1 MSERLHEIIAQVSII
16 HKTLLEDGKINDV
29 DYVLDYIENYE
40 DDIKEH
46 YLTLLLQYYFQENK
60 IENFKEILIFGHKF
74 DLRMDDIKEA
84 FLKIDSN
91 EENVI
96 ELLEDNVVFF
106 KDTNY
111 EEPLKVMY
119 EHYQNSSD
127 ELKVILEETIELIK
141 RNRYVCAY
149 CYKHDNK
156 DYAQFF
162 LNEDLL
168 DSLKRDL
175 PYLLK

>member
-1 MSERLHEIIAQVSII
+1 MKDRLHEIIAEVAMI
-16 HKTLLEDGKINDV
+16 HETLLNNNQLCDV
-29 DYVLDYIENYE
+29 DYVLDFVNNYE
-40 DDIKEH
+40 EDIKEH
-46 YLTLLLQYYFQENK
+46 YLKLLLQYYFQRNN
-60 IENFKEILIFGHKF
+60 IDNFKELLILGFKF
-74 DLRMDDIKEA
+74 DLRMEDIKEA
-84 FLKIDSN
+84 FLNIQSN

-111 EEPLKVMY
+111 EEPLYVMFK
-119 EHYQNSSD
+119 HYVKNP
-127 ELKVILEETIELIK
+127 ELQVILEETIELIK
-141 RNRYVCAY
+141 RNRYVCSF
-149 CYKHDNK
+149 CYKNQNTDFAK
-156 DYAQFF
+156 FF